1 VLKRSRVMNDDEIYE
16 ILSYLTLKEKLKL
29 SHVSKQFFDWVN
41 ESIRFQKRIKIRVTY
56 WKCFRLS
63 LPFIIEEDIGADLSL
78 RELDFNTYKGKL
90 KLTFRKLT
98 NLKRLILL
106 FDTIN
111 NQFWESINT
120 VFPSMHS
127 FKIDVIRDER
137 WNINKFYHLLK
148 QKQHI
153 YWMENQISDFFVEKH
168 LRWCVHSKHFIPSL
182 KYKMAFVSKY

>member
-1 VLKRSRVMNDDEIYE
+1 MIESNDNSVLKRSRVMNDDEIYE
-16 ILSYLTLKEKLKL
+16 ILSYLTLEEKLKL

-78 RELDFNTYKGKL
+78 RELDFNTNIEKL
-90 KLTFRKLT
+90 EPTFRKLT

-111 NQFWESINT
+111 NQFWERLMLCFHRYIA
-120 VFPSMHS
+120 
-127 FKIDVIRDER
+127 FKFISSGMRDG
-137 WNINKFYHLLK
+137 I
-148 QKQHI
+148 
-153 YWMENQISDFFVEKH
+153 
-168 LRWCVHSKHFIPSL
+168 
-182 KYKMAFVSKY
+182 